1 MLLTMFLFF
10 RLNCFACYFHQYEW
24 MDKKKRYF
32 LNEFFYIIKKRH
44 KNPQLEYRMLIGP
57 MFLTNPVLSFVRSS
71 LHSLLSRSIGWL
83 LHYISMRL
91 WVAATL
97 KMKMLP
103 NEIIWSMITIDWL
116 LITNDQVNNIRS
128 AIFFFIIFLFC
139 EKYFFFFSCLFWINF
154 IDALQ
159 FICHPL
165 NGKSFNLNTT
175 SLIWVFNII
184 TKFSLFTLIFL
195 NFIWY
200 FKLNYLFI
208 HIYHC
213 YLLFNL
219 VISLNV

>member
-1 MLLTMFLFF
+1 
-10 RLNCFACYFHQYEW
+10 
-24 MDKKKRYF
+24 
-32 LNEFFYIIKKRH
+32 
-44 KNPQLEYRMLIGP
+44 MLIGP
-57 MFLTNPVLSFVRSS
+57 MFLNPVLSFVRSS

-128 AIFFFIIFLFC
+128 AIFLLFF
-139 EKYFFFFSCLFWINF
+139 YFVKNIFFSCLFWISF